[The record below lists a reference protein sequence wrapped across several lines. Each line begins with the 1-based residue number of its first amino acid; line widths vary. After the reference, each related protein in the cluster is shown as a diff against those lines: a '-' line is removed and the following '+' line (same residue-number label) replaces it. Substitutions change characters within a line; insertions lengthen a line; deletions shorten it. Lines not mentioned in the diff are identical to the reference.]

1 MTACLLIE
9 VVPAHYRPRQPF
21 DNHPY
26 QPQYAET
33 IRMNTI
39 QELKDRRDQ
48 LTLEVESIQGDL
60 APFEEALESPE
71 VIQQG
76 RQRAV
81 QDEINDHKR
90 RIDSRNLEIS
100 NLNQKIQRLETLANH
115 ESLAAGYLSDM
126 ANWKADE
133 MELNEKRTSIETRL
147 QQVRQSAHEDMG
159 KARQAETDAA
169 TAYAQAVAWGDVEG
183 EKAANAEAQKA
194 AKNLTVAVEHNRRQQ
209 LLITAL
215 EQELVT
221 IDQHITEAQKE
232 HAKIENEAAHLTNTV
247 LEEKWNE
254 AAKALLETGGK
265 LWAARNLIS
274 RDPIALMKL
283 DIPEQ
288 GERFGSWT
296 WHELADRA
304 RQHSLIDLL
313 AA

>member
-1 MTACLLIE
+1 MACLLIE
-9 VVPAHYRPRQPF
+9 VAPAQSRPRQPF
-21 DNHPY
+21 DNHLY
-26 QPQYAET
+26 QLHHPET
-33 IRMNTI
+33 IQMNTI

-48 LTLEVESIQGDL
+48 LTLEVESIRLDL
-60 APFEEALESPE
+60 VPFEAALESPE

-76 RQRAV
+76 HQRAV
-81 QDEINDHKR
+81 QDAINDHKR

-100 NLNQKIQRLETLANH
+100 TLNQKIDHLETLANR

-147 QQVRQSAHEDMG
+147 QQVRQSAHEDMA

-169 TAYAQAVAWGDVEG
+169 TAYAQAVAWGDVEA
-183 EKAANAEAQKA
+183 EKAAHAEAQKA
-194 AKNLTVAVEHNRRQQ
+194 AKNLTAALEHNRRQQ

-221 IDQHITEAQKE
+221 IDIHITEAQKK
-232 HAKIENEAAHLTNTV
+232 HAKIENEAAHLANTV

-265 LWAARNLIS
+265 LWAARNLIN
-274 RDPIALMKL
+274 REPVALMKL

-288 GERFGSWT
+288 GGQFGSWT
-296 WHELADRA
+296 WRELATRSH
-304 RQHSLIDLL
+304 QHSLLDLL

>member
-1 MTACLLIE
+1 MA
-9 VVPAHYRPRQPF
+9 
-21 DNHPY
+21 
-26 QPQYAET
+26 
-33 IRMNTI
+33 
-39 QELKDRRDQ
+39 
-48 LTLEVESIQGDL
+48 VES

-90 RIDSRNLEIS
+90 RIDSRDLEIRT
-100 NLNQKIQRLETLANH
+100 LNQKIDRLETLANR

-133 MELNEKRTSIETRL
+133 MELNEKRSSIETRL
-147 QQVRQSAHEDMG
+147 QQVRQSAHEDMA

-183 EKAANAEAQKA
+183 EKAANADAQKA
-194 AKNLTVAVEHNRRQQ
+194 AKNLTAAAEHHRRQQ
-209 LLITAL
+209 LIITAL

-221 IDQHITEAQKE
+221 IELHITEAQKE
-232 HAKIENEAAHLTNTV
+232 RAKIENKAAHLANTV
-247 LEEKWNE
+247 LEEQWNE

-265 LWAARNLIS
+265 LWAARRLIN
-274 RDPIALMKL
+274 RDPVALLKL
-283 DIPEQ
+283 EIPEQ
-288 GERFGSWT
+288 GENFGSWT
-296 WHELADRA
+296 SRELADRSH
-304 RQHSLIDLL
+304 QHSLLDLL

>member
-1 MTACLLIE
+1 
-9 VVPAHYRPRQPF
+9 
-21 DNHPY
+21 
-26 QPQYAET
+26 
-33 IRMNTI
+33 MNTI

-48 LTLEVESIQGDL
+48 LTLEVDSIQGDM

-100 NLNQKIQRLETLANH
+100 NLNQKILRLERLANR
-115 ESLAAGYLSDM
+115 ENLAAGYLSDM
-126 ANWKADE
+126 ANWRADE
-133 MELNEKRTSIETRL
+133 MELNEKRSSIETRL
-147 QQVRQSAHEDMG
+147 QQVRQSDQEDTA

-194 AKNLTVAVEHNRRQQ
+194 AKNLTAAAEHHRRQQ
-209 LLITAL
+209 LLINAL

-221 IDQHITEAQKE
+221 IDMHITEAQE
-232 HAKIENEAAHLTNTV
+232 ERTKIENQAAHLANTV
-247 LEEKWNE
+247 LEEQWNE
-254 AAKALLETGGK
+254 AAKTLLETGGK
-265 LWAARNLIS
+265 LWAARNLIN
-274 RDPIALMKL
+274 RDPVALMKL
-283 DIPEQ
+283 DIPEL
-288 GERFGSWT
+288 GEHFGSWT
-296 WHELADRA
+296 WRELVDRSH
-304 RQHSLIDLL
+304 QHSLLDLL

>member
-1 MTACLLIE
+1 
-9 VVPAHYRPRQPF
+9 
-21 DNHPY
+21 
-26 QPQYAET
+26 
-33 IRMNTI
+33 MNTI

-48 LTLEVESIQGDL
+48 LTLEVESIQRDL
-60 APFEEALESPE
+60 APFEAALESPE

-100 NLNQKIQRLETLANH
+100 TLNQKIDRLETLANR

-133 MELNEKRTSIETRL
+133 MELNEKRSSIETRL
-147 QQVRQSAHEDMG
+147 QQVSQSDQEEMA

-194 AKNLTVAVEHNRRQQ
+194 AKNLTAAVEHHRRQQ

-221 IDQHITEAQKE
+221 IDLHITEAQKE
-232 HAKIENEAAHLTNTV
+232 RAKIEKKAAHLANTV
-247 LEEKWNE
+247 LEEQWNE

-265 LWAARNLIS
+265 LWAARDLIN
-274 RDPIALMKL
+274 RDPVALMKL

-288 GERFGSWT
+288 GKHFGSWT

>member
-1 MTACLLIE
+1 MACLPIE
-9 VVPAHYRPRQPF
+9 VAPAQSRPRQPF
-21 DNHPY
+21 DNHLY
-26 QPQYAET
+26 QPHHPET
-33 IRMNTI
+33 IHMNTI

-48 LTLEVESIQGDL
+48 LTLEVESIRLDL
-60 APFEEALESPE
+60 APFEAALESPE

-100 NLNQKIQRLETLANH
+100 ALNQKIDRLDTLANR

-147 QQVRQSAHEDMG
+147 QQVRQSDQEDMA

-183 EKAANAEAQKA
+183 EKTANAEAQKA
-194 AKNLTVAVEHNRRQQ
+194 AKNLTAAAEHHRRQQ

-221 IDQHITEAQKE
+221 IDLHIAEAQKE
-232 HAKIENEAAHLTNTV
+232 RGEIENKAAHLANTL
-247 LEEKWNE
+247 LEEQWNE
-254 AAKALLETGGK
+254 AAKTLLETGGK

-274 RDPIALMKL
+274 REPIALMKL
-283 DIPEQ
+283 DIPEL
-288 GERFGSWT
+288 GEHFGSWT
-296 WHELADRA
+296 WRELVA
-304 RQHSLIDLL
+304 RSHQHSLLDLL

>member
-1 MTACLLIE
+1 
-9 VVPAHYRPRQPF
+9 
-21 DNHPY
+21 
-26 QPQYAET
+26 
-33 IRMNTI
+33 MNTI
-39 QELKDRRDQ
+39 QELKDRRDT
-48 LTLEVESIQGDL
+48 LTLEMKSIQGDL

-90 RIDSRNLEIS
+90 RIDSRDLEIS
-100 NLNQKIQRLETLANH
+100 KLNQKIDRLETLANR

-133 MELNEKRTSIETRL
+133 MELNEKRNSIETRL
-147 QQVRQSAHEDMG
+147 QQVRQSDQEDMA

-183 EKAANAEAQKA
+183 EKVANAGAQKA
-194 AKNLTVAVEHNRRQQ
+194 AKNLTTAIEHHRRQQ

-215 EQELVT
+215 EQELET
-221 IDQHITEAQKE
+221 IDLHITEAQKE
-232 HAKIENEAAHLTNTV
+232 RAKIENKAAHLANTV

-254 AAKALLETGGK
+254 AAKELLETGGK
-265 LWAARNLIS
+265 LWAACNLIN
-274 RDPIALMKL
+274 RDPVALMNL

-288 GERFGSWT
+288 GEHFGSWT
-296 WHELADRA
+296 WRELIDRSG
-304 RQHSLIDLL
+304 QHSLIDLL

>member
-1 MTACLLIE
+1 
-9 VVPAHYRPRQPF
+9 
-21 DNHPY
+21 
-26 QPQYAET
+26 
-33 IRMNTI
+33 MNTI

-60 APFEEALESPE
+60 APFKEALESPE

-100 NLNQKIQRLETLANH
+100 NLNQKIHRLERLANR
-115 ESLAAGYLSDM
+115 ESLAAGYLSNM
-126 ANWKADE
+126 ANWKTDE
-133 MELNEKRTSIETRL
+133 MELNEKRSSIETRL
-147 QQVRQSAHEDMG
+147 EQVRQSDQEDMA

-183 EKAANAEAQKA
+183 EKAANTEAQKA
-194 AKNLTVAVEHNRRQQ
+194 AKNLTAAAEHHRRQQ

-221 IDQHITEAQKE
+221 IDLHITEAQKE
-232 HAKIENEAAHLTNTV
+232 RAKIENKAAHLANIV
-247 LEEKWNE
+247 LEEQWNE

-265 LWAARNLIS
+265 LWAARQLIS
-274 RDPIALMKL
+274 RDPVALMKL

-296 WHELADRA
+296 WQELATRSH
-304 RQHSLIDLL
+304 QHSLLDLL

>member
-1 MTACLLIE
+1 MACLLIE
-9 VVPAHYRPRQPF
+9 VAPAHYRPRQPF

-26 QPQYAET
+26 QPQYPET
-33 IRMNTI
+33 IQMNTI
-39 QELKDRRDQ
+39 QELKDRRDK

-60 APFEEALESPE
+60 APLEEALESPE

-100 NLNQKIQRLETLANH
+100 NLNQKIHRLERLANR

-133 MELNEKRTSIETRL
+133 MELNEKRSSIETRL
-147 QQVRQSAHEDMG
+147 QQVRQSDQEDMA

-194 AKNLTVAVEHNRRQQ
+194 AKNLTAAAEHHRRQQ

-221 IDQHITEAQKE
+221 IDLHITEAQKE
-232 HAKIENEAAHLTNTV
+232 RTEIENKAAHLANTV
-247 LEEKWNE
+247 LEEQWNE
-254 AAKALLETGGK
+254 AAKTLLETGGK

-274 RDPIALMKL
+274 RDPVALMKL
-283 DIPEQ
+283 DIPEL
-288 GERFGSWT
+288 GEHFGSWT
-296 WHELADRA
+296 WRELATRSH
-304 RQHSLIDLL
+304 QHSLIDLL

>member
-1 MTACLLIE
+1 
-9 VVPAHYRPRQPF
+9 
-21 DNHPY
+21 
-26 QPQYAET
+26 
-33 IRMNTI
+33 MNTI

-100 NLNQKIQRLETLANH
+100 NLNQKIHRLERLANR

-133 MELNEKRTSIETRL
+133 MELNEKRSSIETRL
-147 QQVRQSAHEDMG
+147 QQVRQSDQEDMA
-159 KARQAETDAA
+159 KARQAETGAA

-194 AKNLTVAVEHNRRQQ
+194 AKNLTAAAEHHRRQQ

-221 IDQHITEAQKE
+221 IDLHITEAQKE
-232 HAKIENEAAHLTNTV
+232 RTEIENKAAHLANTV
-247 LEEKWNE
+247 LEEQWNE
-254 AAKALLETGGK
+254 AAKTLLETGGK

-274 RDPIALMKL
+274 RDPVALMKL
-283 DIPEQ
+283 YIPEL
-288 GERFGSWT
+288 GEHFGSWT
-296 WHELADRA
+296 WRELAA
-304 RQHSLIDLL
+304 RSHQHSLLDLL

>member
-1 MTACLLIE
+1 
-9 VVPAHYRPRQPF
+9 
-21 DNHPY
+21 
-26 QPQYAET
+26 
-33 IRMNTI
+33 MNTI

-48 LTLEVESIQGDL
+48 LTLEVESIQRDL

-100 NLNQKIQRLETLANH
+100 NLNQKIHRLERLANR

-133 MELNEKRTSIETRL
+133 MELNEKRRSIETRL
-147 QQVRQSAHEDMG
+147 QQVRQSDQEDMA

-194 AKNLTVAVEHNRRQQ
+194 AKNLTTAAEHHRRQQ

-221 IDQHITEAQKE
+221 IDLHITEAQKQR
-232 HAKIENEAAHLTNTV
+232 AKIENQAAHLVNTV

-254 AAKALLETGGK
+254 AAKELLETGGK
-265 LWAARNLIS
+265 LWAARDLIN
-274 RDPIALMKL
+274 RDPVALMKL

-296 WHELADRA
+296 WHELADRS
-304 RQHSLIDLL
+304 RQHSLLDLL

>member
-1 MTACLLIE
+1 ME
-9 VVPAHYRPRQPF
+9 VAPAHYRPRQPL

-26 QPQYAET
+26 QPQYPET
-33 IRMNTI
+33 IQMNTI
-39 QELKDRRDQ
+39 QELKDRRDT
-48 LTLEVESIQGDL
+48 LTLEMESIQRDL

-81 QDEINDHKR
+81 QNEINDHKR
-90 RIDSRNLEIS
+90 RIDSRDHEIYR
-100 NLNQKIQRLETLANH
+100 LNQKIDRLEALANR
-115 ESLAAGYLSDM
+115 ESLAAGYLSGI

-133 MELNEKRTSIETRL
+133 MELNEKRSSIETRL
-147 QQVRQSAHEDMG
+147 QQVRQSDQEDMA

-194 AKNLTVAVEHNRRQQ
+194 AKNLTAAVEHHRRQQ

-221 IDQHITEAQKE
+221 IDLHITEAQKE
-232 HAKIENEAAHLTNTV
+232 RAKIENKAAHLANTV

-254 AAKALLETGGK
+254 AAKALLDVGGK
-265 LWAARNLIS
+265 LWAARSLINRES
-274 RDPIALMKL
+274 VSLMKL
-283 DIPEQ
+283 EIPEQ
-288 GERFGSWT
+288 GENFRSWT
-296 WHELADRA
+296 CRDLMSLSAQSSLTEL
-304 RQHSLIDLL
+304 LNT
-313 AA
+313 